1 MLFNIIM
8 IDLFYKC
15 EENNIGNYV
24 DNATPY
30 SCATDILTVISE
42 LQPLKKKL
50 IGLVIVIWNSIQV
63 SITIT

>member
-1 MLFNIIM
+1 M

-50 IGLVIVIWNSIQV
+50 IGLVIVI
-63 SITIT
+63 